1 MHALLKFI
9 ILKFCQFLIYNHTFC
24 LLTSIYV
31 LLNYAS
37 ARPIMCF
44 IALILFSLVLNFMY
58 GNLNLTV
65 LFKFIVYIFCLLIV
79 HVYFYV
85 EFKCSLE
92 FCFNC
97 LFLFDSKYILL
108 HFIVLLHCK
117 FVGLVNPFCPL
128 QIKNV
133 SSHALLCQRY
143 RFCIFLPFFSIGF

>member
-1 MHALLKFI
+1 MYNVKILLVSM
-9 ILKFCQFLIYNHTFC
+9 CLIYNHIFC

-65 LFKFIVYIFCLLIV
+65 LFKFIVYMLCLLIV
-79 HVYFYV
+79 HEYFYV
-85 EFKCSLE
+85 GFKCLRE

-97 LFLFDSKYILL
+97 LFLFDSKYTLL
-108 HFIVLLHCK
+108 HCIVLLHST
-117 FVGLVNPFCPL
+117 FVGLENPFCP
-128 QIKNV
+128 
-133 SSHALLCQRY
+133 
-143 RFCIFLPFFSIGF
+143 

>member
-1 MHALLKFI
+1 MLLVSM
-9 ILKFCQFLIYNHTFC
+9 CLIYNHTFC

-58 GNLNLTV
+58 ENLNLTV
-65 LFKFIVYIFCLLIV
+65 LFKFIVYMFCLLIV

-85 EFKCSLE
+85 GFKCSLE

-97 LFLFDSKYILL
+97 LFLVNSKYILL
-108 HFIVLLHCK
+108 HCIVLLHCK
-117 FVGLVNPFCPL
+117 FVCLVNL
-128 QIKNV
+128 
-133 SSHALLCQRY
+133 
-143 RFCIFLPFFSIGF
+143 FFP